1 MNLVDNYQLLNNNGI
16 IVLEYRSDKLDNI
29 SDNYNL
35 LKCKKYGDKFISIYK
50 FKKNN

>member
-1 MNLVDNYQLLNNNGI
+1 MELVLEYELLNNEGI
-16 IVLEYRSDKLDNI
+16 IVLEYRSDVLNEYN
-29 SDNYNL
+29 NYQL